1 MDLFLEYQVRDLVAT
16 AKQQEEAGSLDA
28 ATGSY
33 RTALAAVESALSLD
47 PSNQS
52 AIRLRQELNEALSKP
67 QSVPT
72 PGAFAR
78 TASDDRPIPEPSF
91 RLIKEGDLPLIE
103 ESVEMLGPDRG
114 GYLPDPE
121 FLSIMDAHRRPE
133 KPDYLRMA
141 ATVAIVALLAVAIR
155 VVSYFGT
162 SHFALDTTP
171 LEQKAQYHTVASLP
185 PAPAEVNPDL
195 VDDTLYYPDAGVT
208 LPLLQSKSQPKGNSQ
223 GKVVL
228 LAVIGP
234 NGTPVNARVLRTE
247 DPSLNVSALEAAS
260 QWRFRPGTKDGKP
273 VPVLAQLEVIFRP

>member
-16 AKQQEEAGSLDA
+16 AKQQAQAGSFEA
-28 ATGSY
+28 AGSSY

-52 AIRLRQELNEALSKP
+52 ALRLRQELAEALSKLP
-67 QSVPT
+67 PVST
-72 PGAFAR
+72 PEATVR
-78 TASDDRPIPEPSF
+78 TAPDHQAVPAPSF

-103 ESVEMLGPDRG
+103 ESVEMLGPDHG

-133 KPDYLRMA
+133 KPDYLRIA
-141 ATVAIVALLAVAIR
+141 AAVATVALLAVAVR

-171 LEQKAQYHTVASLP
+171 LEQKAQYHLVASP
-185 PAPAEVNPDL
+185 PVPAAVNPDL

-208 LPLLQSKSQPKGNSQ
+208 LPLLQSKSQAKGNSQ

-234 NGTPVNARVLRTE
+234 NGSPVNARVLRTE
-247 DPSLNVSALEAAS
+247 DPGLNVSALEAAS

-273 VPVLAQLEVIFRP
+273 VPVLAQLEVTFRP

>member
-16 AKQQEEAGSLDA
+16 AKQQAEAGLFDA
-28 ATGSY
+28 AAGSY

-52 AIRLRQELNEALSKP
+52 ALYLRKELSDALSKLSP
-67 QSVPT
+67 VSS
-72 PGAFAR
+72 PGAAVR
-78 TASDDRPIPEPSF
+78 TAPDNRPVPAPTF

-103 ESVEMLGPDRG
+103 ESVETLGPDRG

-121 FLSIMDAHRRPE
+121 LLSIMDEQRRPE
-133 KPDYLRMA
+133 KLDYTRIVA
-141 ATVAIVALLAVAIR
+141 AVAIVALLAVAIR
-155 VVSYFGT
+155 VVSYYGT

-171 LEQKAQYHTVASLP
+171 LEQKAQYHPVASQ
-185 PAPAEVNPDL
+185 PAPAEANPDV

-208 LPLLQSKSQPKGNSQ
+208 LPLLRSKSQPKGNAQ

-247 DPSLNVSALEAAS
+247 DERLNVSALEAAS

-273 VPVLAQLEVIFRP
+273 VPVLAQLEVTFRP

>member
-1 MDLFLEYQVRDLVAT
+1 MDLFLEYQVRDLIAT
-16 AKQQEEAGSLDA
+16 AKQQAEAGSFDA
-28 ATGSY
+28 ASSSY

-52 AIRLRQELNEALSKP
+52 ALHLRQELNEGRSQLPSASP
-67 QSVPT
+67 SGFV
-72 PGAFAR
+72 AR
-78 TASDDRPIPEPSF
+78 TMSNNRPVPAPSF

-103 ESVEMLGPDRG
+103 ESLETIGPDRG

-121 FLSIMDAHRRPE
+121 LLSILDEQRRPE
-133 KPDYLRMA
+133 KPDYTRIVA
-141 ATVAIVALLAVAIR
+141 AVAIVVLLAVAIR
-155 VVSYFGT
+155 VVSYYGT

-171 LEQKAQYHTVASLP
+171 LEQKAQYHPVASQ

-208 LPLLQSKSQPKGNSQ
+208 LPLLRSKSQPTGSTQ

-228 LAVIGP
+228 LAVIAP

-273 VPVLAQLEVIFRP
+273 VPVLAQLEVTFRP

>member
-16 AKQQEEAGSLDA
+16 AKQQAEAGSFDTA
-28 ATGSY
+28 SGSY

-67 QSVPT
+67 PSVPT
-72 PGAFAR
+72 PGAAAR
-78 TASDDRPIPEPSF
+78 TASDDCPVPAPSF

-103 ESVEMLGPDRG
+103 ESVEMIGSDRG

-121 FLSIMDAHRRPE
+121 LLSIMDEHRRPE
-133 KPDYLRMA
+133 KPDYLRIA
-141 ATVAIVALLAVAIR
+141 AAVAIVALLAVAIR
-155 VVSYFGT
+155 VVSYYGT

-171 LEQKAQYHTVASLP
+171 LEQKAQYHTVASQP
-185 PAPAEVNPDL
+185 PPAEVNPDL

-208 LPLLQSKSQPKGNSQ
+208 LPLLRSKSQPKGSAQ

-228 LAVIGP
+228 LAVIDP

-273 VPVLAQLEVIFRP
+273 VPVLAQLEVTFRP